1 MNSALR
7 PGLLVTS
14 PSPPSEMTVKPL
26 PSTSRL
32 SPAELA
38 QSYRTWWFGP
48 ARTVSRD
55 HHTARA
61 RR

>member
-7 PGLLVTS
+7 PRLLVTS
-14 PSPPSEMTVKPL
+14 LSPPSEMTVKPL

-32 SPAELA
+32 SAAELA
-38 QSYRTWWFGP
+38 QSFRTWWFGP

-55 HHTARA
+55 PLTARA
-61 RR
+61 RQ